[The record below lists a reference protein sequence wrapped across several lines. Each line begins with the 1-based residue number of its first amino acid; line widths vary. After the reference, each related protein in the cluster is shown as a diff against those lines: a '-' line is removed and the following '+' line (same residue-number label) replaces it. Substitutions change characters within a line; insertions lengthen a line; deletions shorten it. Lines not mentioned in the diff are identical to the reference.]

1 MASCHSTGK
10 IAMPSEV
17 TRQLAEFAANTH
29 YQDIP
34 SAVHSQAKLA
44 IADAMGT
51 ALAGLNDRA
60 VVLLRE
66 LVAAEFQAGQASVF
80 GCDLRLTAAG
90 AALANAA
97 SAHALDYDSISLTVS
112 GFVASPVLFALLAV
126 AEEQGSVSGRDL
138 LESFVIGWEVEA
150 AIMRGLGVDH
160 YARGWHS
167 TSTLAHFGAA
177 VAVGRLLKLDAVR
190 MRHAI
195 GIAASEASGVRT
207 MIGKECPSNM
217 INAFHVGKAARNG
230 IVAARLAQRGFT
242 AHASVLETEWGF
254 CNSFNGSG
262 NYDLDAMLDGLGNPY
277 DLVDPGLV
285 IKVYPCCGLIHSAL
299 DGVLDLKR
307 QHGLDA
313 AQVSRARIAVHELVP
328 RPMCF
333 DRPQTGYQ
341 GKFSTPFCIA
351 TALRE
356 GAVRLAHFTDE
367 RVRDPQMQELMARVE
382 MVVHPELRGYQT
394 FLQKEFT
401 DVSLELAGGGGVECR
416 VWRLNNRG
424 SRGRPITLEQLREK
438 FRECT
443 AAYRDAAMAARAFEM
458 LAGLEAVSDVREI
471 TACLR

>member
-1 MASCHSTGK
+1 
-10 IAMPSEV
+10 MPAEV
-17 TRQLAEFAANTH
+17 TRQLAEFAVNTR
-29 YQDIP
+29 YQEIP
-34 SAVHSQAKLA
+34 SAVPAQAKLA

-51 ALAGLNDRA
+51 VLAGLNERP

-66 LVAAEFQAGQASVF
+66 MTAAEFRAGPASVF
-80 GCDLRLTAAG
+80 GCDLRLTPAG

-126 AEEQGSVSGRDL
+126 AEEEGGVSGEKL

-150 AIMRGLGVDH
+150 AIARGLGVDH

-177 VAVGRLLKLDAVR
+177 VAVGRLLELDVTR

-195 GIAASEASGVRT
+195 GIAASEASGLRT
-207 MIGKECPSNM
+207 MIGNM
-217 INAFHVGKAARNG
+217 VNPFHVGKAARNG

-242 AHASVLETEWGF
+242 AHVSVLETERGF
-254 CNSFNGSG
+254 CNAFNGPG
-262 NYDLDAMLDGLGNPY
+262 NYDLDAMLDGPGRPY
-277 DLVDPGLV
+277 DLVEPGLV

-299 DGVLDLKR
+299 DGVLDLMR
-307 QHGLDA
+307 QHSLDA
-313 AQVSRARIAVHELVP
+313 AQVSRVRIAVHELVP
-328 RPMCF
+328 PTMCF

-341 GKFSTPFCIA
+341 AKFSAPFCIA

-367 RVRDPQMQELMARVE
+367 RVRDPRMQQLMARVG
-382 MVVHPELRGYQT
+382 MAVHPELRGYQT
-394 FLQKEFT
+394 FLQTEFT
-401 DVSLELAGGGGVECR
+401 DVSLELARGGSVECR
-416 VWRLNNRG
+416 VWRTNNRG
-424 SRGRPITLEQLREK
+424 SRGRPVTLEQLREK
-438 FRECT
+438 FRDCT

-458 LAGLEAVSDVREI
+458 LAGLEAVSDVREV

>member
-1 MASCHSTGK
+1 MS
-10 IAMPSEV
+10 SEV
-17 TRQLAEFAANTH
+17 TRQLAEFAVETC

-34 SAVHSQAKLA
+34 SGVHGQAKLA
-44 IADAMGT
+44 IADAAGT
-51 ALAGLNDRA
+51 VLAGLNERP
-60 VVLLRE
+60 VMLLRDMV
-66 LVAAEFQAGQASVF
+66 VADFQAGRASVF

-97 SAHALDYDSISLTVS
+97 SAHALDYDSISLSVV
-112 GFVASPVLFALLAV
+112 GFIASPVLFALLAV
-126 AEEQGSVSGRDL
+126 AEEEGGVSGRDL

-150 AIMRGLGVDH
+150 AIARGLGVDH

-177 VAVGRLLKLDAVR
+177 VAVGRLLKLDVTR

-195 GIAASEASGVRT
+195 GIAASEASGLRT
-207 MIGKECPSNM
+207 MIGNM
-217 INAFHVGKAARNG
+217 VNPFHVGKAARNG

-242 AHASVLETEWGF
+242 AHASVLETGWGF
-254 CNSFNGSG
+254 CTAFNGRG
-262 NYDLDAMLDGLGNPY
+262 NYDLDAMLDRLGRPY

-299 DGVLDLKR
+299 DGVLDLMR
-307 QHGLDA
+307 QHNLDA
-313 AQVSRARIAVHELVP
+313 AQVGRACIAVHELVP
-328 RPMCF
+328 PTMCF

-341 GKFSTPFCIA
+341 AKFSAPFCIA

-367 RVRDPQMQELMARVE
+367 RVRDPQMQQLMERVE
-382 MVVHPELRGYQT
+382 MAVHPELRGYQT

-401 DVSLELAGGGGVECR
+401 DVTLELARGGSVECR
-416 VWRLNNRG
+416 AWRMNNRG
-424 SRGRPITLEQLREK
+424 SRGRPVTLEQLREK
-438 FRECT
+438 FHDCT

-458 LAGLEAVSDVREI
+458 LAGLEAVSDVREV